1 MKPMPVKVQVNV
13 VFRSIENR
21 FNANISALQGMVK
34 RPSQQGQRGDQSGGQ
49 RDGPPQRREIKLPSS
64 SLVRVERVEDP
75 NVWKPKHAAVKPKE
89 EDADKSSLEVH
100 FHAWSSKTKVS
111 KFTRFSVC
119 RKCQKLCVVF
129 WISWHRPSLISCWWG
144 SKP

>member
-1 MKPMPVKVQVNV
+1 MKPMPVKVQVYLL
-13 VFRSIENR
+13 RSIEKCSHTS
-21 FNANISALQGMVK
+21 ISALQGMVQ

-100 FHAWSSKTKVS
+100 FHA
-111 KFTRFSVC
+111 
-119 RKCQKLCVVF
+119 
-129 WISWHRPSLISCWWG
+129 
-144 SKP
+144 